1 MMRLLISASIIVF
14 TCSVASA
21 EPATEQGALAP
32 SGKPSFEDALAFRA
46 KPVFMLGETFSG
58 PVFSSATVLP
68 VMPGSLQYSPELFAP
83 VLTGSRE
90 SPAGPVQ
97 WAGDSDY
104 GLAGRFVATM
114 NRYAG
119 PRDELQPSD
128 LGIRAAFNGPD
139 PKQRSAEWVPVR
151 LRVEQQM
158 IDYAFDFGAEDLTG
172 AVADNQRLM
181 ALLGWKGGIDIPAVA
196 QGE

>member
-14 TCSVASA
+14 TCAVASA
-21 EPATEQGALAP
+21 GPATERGALAS
-32 SGKPSFEDALAFRA
+32 SGKPSFEDALDFRA
-46 KPVFMLGETFSG
+46 KPLFMLGAPFSG
-58 PVFSSATVLP
+58 TVFSSAAVLP

-90 SPAGPVQ
+90 LPAAPVL

-104 GLAGRFVATM
+104 GLAGRFIATM

-119 PRDELQPSD
+119 PRDALQPSD
-128 LGIRAAFNGPD
+128 LGIRAALNGPD
-139 PKQRSAEWVPVR
+139 PKQPSAEWVPVR
-151 LRVEQQM
+151 QHVEQQM
-158 IDYAFDFGAEDLTG
+158 IEYAFDFGAEDLTG
-172 AVADNQRLM
+172 AVADNQRVM
-181 ALLGWKGGIDIPAVA
+181 ALLGWKGGIDVPVVA

>member
-14 TCSVASA
+14 TCAVASA
-21 EPATEQGALAP
+21 GPATERGALAS

-46 KPVFMLGETFSG
+46 KPLFMLGAPFSG
-58 PVFSSATVLP
+58 TVFSSAAVLP

-90 SPAGPVQ
+90 LPAAPVL

-104 GLAGRFVATM
+104 GLAGRFIATM

-119 PRDELQPSD
+119 PRDALQPSD
-128 LGIRAAFNGPD
+128 LGIRAALNGPD
-139 PKQRSAEWVPVR
+139 PKQPSAEWVPVR
-151 LRVEQQM
+151 QHVEQQM
-158 IDYAFDFGAEDLTG
+158 IEYAFDFGAEDLTG
-172 AVADNQRLM
+172 AVADNQRVM
-181 ALLGWKGGIDIPAVA
+181 ALLGWKGGTDVPVVA